1 MKINEAR
8 ILRECYHYIC
18 VSDNEKELLGKQT
31 YKWEY
36 PYQLKDKSKSSKK
49 AFIGL
54 GQWSNT
60 KRKVICIV
68 NKQGIIYFDLK
79 ALKRLLKEFE

>member
-8 ILRECYHYIC
+8 ILRDCYNYIHI
-18 VSDNEKELLGKQT
+18 SDCNKEMLGKRIYEWDVPFDLRNT
-31 YKWEY
+31 
-36 PYQLKDKSKSSKK
+36 SKSSKK